1 MSDRNVRQ
9 TSLPDSPYVVTAT
22 PYVTQDLTVELESL
36 GSLAVDKTEA
46 GEWFIQLGV
55 GVSYGAQT
63 LLAGSREEHLARE
76 NSRNL
81 PATVSSLPKQ
91 NDNQGHE
98 IEVKLEWAD

>member
-46 GEWFIQLGV
+46 GE
-55 GVSYGAQT
+55 
-63 LLAGSREEHLARE
+63 
-76 NSRNL
+76 
-81 PATVSSLPKQ
+81 
-91 NDNQGHE
+91 
-98 IEVKLEWAD
+98 